1 MTPPANDLASGTDAI
16 ALPESMR
23 LVDMREPGGPDVLHL
38 ASAPVPA
45 PAPGEILVR
54 VHAAGV
60 NRPDVLQRMGKYPAA
75 SLPSPILGLEV
86 AGDVAALGAGVAS
99 FAIGESVCALTNGG
113 GYAEYVC
120 VPAGQALRWPKGY
133 GALLAACLPETF
145 FTVWANLFQS
155 GRLVAGESVLL
166 HGGSGGIGTTAIQ
179 LARHFGARVLVTA
192 GSTEN
197 CKACMELGASV
208 AINYHEQDFAE
219 VVARETDGQ
228 GVDVI
233 LDIIGAKYFARNL
246 HSLGMDGRLIL
257 LGFLGG
263 DVAERVE
270 LARIMMRR
278 LVITGS
284 AMRPRSSAEKA
295 AIASDLHARVWPLL
309 DAGRC
314 RPVIADVFPL
324 EQAADAHRRMEA
336 GGHTGKIVLQVRPE
350 AA

>member
-1 MTPPANDLASGTDAI
+1 MGSDAI
-16 ALPESMR
+16 ALPGSMR
-23 LVDMREPGGPDVLHL
+23 LIAMREPGGPDVLQL
-38 ASAPVPA
+38 AAAPVPM
-45 PAPGEILVR
+45 PAPGEILIR

-60 NRPDVLQRMGKYPAA
+60 NRPDLLQRMGKYPAA
-75 SLPSPILGLEV
+75 SLSSPILGLEV
-86 AGDVAALGAGVAS
+86 AGDVVAIAEGVSGFALGDP
-99 FAIGESVCALTNGG
+99 VCALTNGG

-120 VPAGQALRWPKGY
+120 VPASQALRWPKGY

-145 FTVWANLFQS
+145 FTVWANLFQA

-179 LARHFGARVLVTA
+179 LAKHFGAHVLVTA
-192 GSTEN
+192 GSAEN
-197 CKACMELGASV
+197 CKACLQLGASV
-208 AINYHEQDFAE
+208 AINYHDEDFAD
-219 VVARETDGQ
+219 VIARETEGQ

-233 LDIIGAKYFARNL
+233 LDIIGAKYFERNL
-246 HSLGMDGRLIL
+246 RSLGMDGRLIL

-284 AMRPRSSAEKA
+284 AMRPRSSSEKA
-295 AIASDLHARVWPLL
+295 AIASDLHERVWPLL

-314 RPVIADVFPL
+314 RPVISKVFPL
-324 EQAADAHRRMEA
+324 EQAADAHRYMEA
-336 GGHTGKIVLQVRPE
+336 GGHTGKIVLQVRTD